1 MSLDAARLAAVISP
15 LRRALL
21 TAARHR
27 EQLPDLPDS
36 HIEVIR
42 ALPRGTVRSPGELS
56 ALLGLNRSTVSN
68 LLTAMERAGLVA
80 RRTRDDDRRHVEV
93 VASAEA
99 LTLFDRF
106 DAASADLVSAAATDL
121 SPAERAALAAAVPA
135 LEHLRELLISQ
146 RTAATAAAKTPGTAI
161 RKETA

>member
-21 TAARHR
+21 AAARHR

-42 ALPRGTVRSPGELS
+42 ALPRGTVRSPGDLS
-56 ALLGLNRSTVSN
+56 TLLGLNRSTISN

-106 DAASADLVSAAATDL
+106 DAASAALVSDAATDL
-121 SPAERAALAAAVPA
+121 SRAERDALAAAVPA
-135 LEHLRELLISQ
+135 LEHLRDLLISR
-146 RTAATAAAKTPGTAI
+146 RTATAAAAKTPGTAT
-161 RKETA
+161 RKEAE